1 MTAPRRE
8 KTKVT
13 GEDQVLDRD
22 ALDEEDEDEET
33 DETEAATDEVK
44 EVLAEITAEQAAAD
58 AKAKAKSTRASERD
72 ASRKEAAA
80 LFAEMASLP
89 VGSSRRQTIR
99 DELVTMHLPLVRHLA
114 RRFNNRGEPLED
126 LVQVATVGLINS
138 VDRFDAER
146 GADFLSYAVPTV
158 VGEIKRH
165 FRDHGWAVRVPRR
178 LKELHLSLTAATAE
192 LSQRNGRAPNA
203 SELAAH
209 LNLSREEVLEG
220 LEAANAYRSSSL
232 DDPVRGDGEMPT
244 LAETLGDEDAAL
256 EHVEFRESLQPLLAQ
271 VPPRERKIL
280 ILRFFGNMT
289 QSQIAER
296 MGISQ
301 MHVSRLLSQTLV
313 KLRERLLVDE

>member
-1 MTAPRRE
+1 VTAPKPDAAPVSSRTAQRE
-8 KTKVT
+8 ASN
-13 GEDQVLDRD
+13 R
-22 ALDEEDEDEET
+22 
-33 DETEAATDEVK
+33 EAT
-44 EVLAEITAEQAAAD
+44 
-58 AKAKAKSTRASERD
+58 
-72 ASRKEAAA
+72 A
-80 LFAEMASLP
+80 LFLELATLEADSP
-89 VGSSRRQTIR
+89 RRQQVR
-99 DELVTMHLPLVRHLA
+99 DDLVTMHLPLIRHLA
-114 RRFNNRGEPLED
+114 RRFSNRGEPLED

-138 VDRFDAER
+138 VDRFDPER

-209 LNLSREEVLEG
+209 LGLSREEVLEG

-232 DDPVRGDGEMPT
+232 DDPVRGDGDMPT
-244 LAETLGDEDAAL
+244 LADTIGDEDAAL

-271 VPPRERKIL
+271 VPPRERQIL

-313 KLRERLLVDE
+313 KLRERLLVED

>member
-1 MTAPRRE
+1 MTTPHPLDEAGTKEATAEETLPEPLTAAETAKAVRTAERAESRRE
-8 KTKVT
+8 
-13 GEDQVLDRD
+13 
-22 ALDEEDEDEET
+22 
-33 DETEAATDEVK
+33 AAE
-44 EVLAEITAEQAAAD
+44 
-58 AKAKAKSTRASERD
+58 
-72 ASRKEAAA
+72 

-89 VGSSRRQTIR
+89 QDSTRRQRIR

-126 LVQVATVGLINS
+126 LIQVATVGLINS
-138 VDRFDAER
+138 VDRFDPER

-203 SELAAH
+203 TELAAY
-209 LNLSREEVLEG
+209 LGLSREEVLEG

-232 DDPVRGDGEMPT
+232 DDPVRGDGEMPS
-244 LAETLGDEDAAL
+244 LAETIGDEDAAL

-271 VPPRERKIL
+271 VAPRERKIL
-280 ILRFFGNMT
+280 ILRFFGNLT
-289 QSQIAER
+289 QSQIADQ

>member
-1 MTAPRRE
+1 MTAPQSE
-8 KTKVT
+8 QPAAAV
-13 GEDQVLDRD
+13 
-22 ALDEEDEDEET
+22 DEPIASVEPASPPADEDAT
-33 DETEAATDEVK
+33 PVVPDVTEVDVDEV
-44 EVLAEITAEQAAAD
+44 AD
-58 AKAKAKSTRASERD
+58 ARSE
-72 ASRKEAAA
+72 SRREAAA
-80 LFAEMASLP
+80 LFVEMASLP
-89 VGSSRRQTIR
+89 EGSPRRQIIR
-99 DELVTMHLPLVRHLA
+99 DQLVTMHLPLVRHLA

-138 VDRFDAER
+138 VDRFDSER

-203 SELAAH
+203 SELADH
-209 LNLSREEVLEG
+209 LKLSREEVLEG

-232 DDPVRGDGEMPT
+232 DDPVRGDGEMPS

-301 MHVSRLLSQTLV
+301 MHVSRLLSQTLA

>member
-1 MTAPRRE
+1 MN
-8 KTKVT
+8 
-13 GEDQVLDRD
+13 DR
-22 ALDEEDEDEET
+22 AAASPKEAT
-33 DETEAATDEVK
+33 VDETSPEPPTAAETAKAVR
-44 EVLAEITAEQAAAD
+44 TAERAESRRGAA
-58 AKAKAKSTRASERD
+58 E
-72 ASRKEAAA
+72 
-80 LFAEMASLP
+80 LFAEMAALP
-89 VGSSRRQTIR
+89 ADSARRQRIR
-99 DELVTMHLPLVRHLA
+99 DDLVTMHLPLVRHLA
-114 RRFNNRGEPLED
+114 RRFNDRGEPLED
-126 LVQVATVGLINS
+126 LIQVATVGLINS
-138 VDRFDAER
+138 VDRFDTER

-178 LKELHLSLTAATAE
+178 LKELHLSITAATAE

-203 SELAAH
+203 TELAAY

-244 LAETLGDEDAAL
+244 LAETIGDEDSAL

-271 VPPRERKIL
+271 VAPRERKIL

-289 QSQIAER
+289 QSQIAEQ

-301 MHVSRLLSQTLV
+301 MHVSRLLSQTLA

>member
-8 KTKVT
+8 QPAAAVDEPTVPAVEPASAPADGDATPVVPDVT
-13 GEDQVLDRD
+13 EVDV
-22 ALDEEDEDEET
+22 
-33 DETEAATDEVK
+33 DEV
-44 EVLAEITAEQAAAD
+44 AD
-58 AKAKAKSTRASERD
+58 ARSE
-72 ASRKEAAA
+72 SRREAAA
-80 LFAEMASLP
+80 LFVEMASLP
-89 VGSSRRQTIR
+89 AGSPRRQVIR
-99 DELVTMHLPLVRHLA
+99 DQLVTMHLPLVRHLA

-138 VDRFDAER
+138 VDRFDSER

-203 SELAAH
+203 SELADH
-209 LNLSREEVLEG
+209 LKLSREEVLEG

-301 MHVSRLLSQTLV
+301 MHVSRLLSQTLA

>member
-1 MTAPRRE
+1 MTAPQSERPTAAVDDAPARPDP
-8 KTKVT
+8 T
-13 GEDQVLDRD
+13 GAGPDTDTDQV
-22 ALDEEDEDEET
+22 
-33 DETEAATDEVK
+33 
-44 EVLAEITAEQAAAD
+44 AD
-58 AKAKAKSTRASERD
+58 ARSE
-72 ASRKEAAA
+72 SRREAAA
-80 LFAEMASLP
+80 LFAQMAALP
-89 VGSSRRQTIR
+89 KESPRRAAVR

-203 SELAAH
+203 SELAEY
-209 LNLSREEVLEG
+209 LKLSREEVLEG

-301 MHVSRLLSQTLV
+301 MHVSRLLSQTLA

>member
-1 MTAPRRE
+1 MTTPHPLDEASAKEAGAEETVPEPPTAAETAKAARTAERAESRRE
-8 KTKVT
+8 
-13 GEDQVLDRD
+13 
-22 ALDEEDEDEET
+22 
-33 DETEAATDEVK
+33 AAE
-44 EVLAEITAEQAAAD
+44 
-58 AKAKAKSTRASERD
+58 
-72 ASRKEAAA
+72 

-89 VGSSRRQTIR
+89 EDSTRRQRIR
-99 DELVTMHLPLVRHLA
+99 DDLVTMHLPLVRHLA

-126 LVQVATVGLINS
+126 LIQVATVGLINS
-138 VDRFDAER
+138 VDRFDPER

-203 SELAAH
+203 TELASY
-209 LNLSREEVLEG
+209 LSLSREEVLEG

-244 LAETLGDEDAAL
+244 LAETIGDEDAAL

-271 VPPRERKIL
+271 VAPRERKIL

-289 QSQIAER
+289 QSQIADQ

>member
-8 KTKVT
+8 SAPPVAAEEKPLDPVL
-13 GEDQVLDRD
+13 ED
-22 ALDEEDEDEET
+22 DEADEADEVATDEET
-33 DETEAATDEVK
+33 SEI
-44 EVLAEITAEQAAAD
+44 LAEVTSEQAEAD
-58 AKAKAKSTRASERD
+58 KRAKAKSDRASERD
-72 ASRKEAAA
+72 ASRKEAAS
-80 LFAEMASLP
+80 LFVEMASLP
-89 VGSSRRQTIR
+89 ERSARRQQIR

-138 VDRFDAER
+138 VDRFDPER

-178 LKELHLSLTAATAE
+178 LKELHLSLTAAAAE

-203 SELAAH
+203 TELAAH

-271 VPPRERKIL
+271 VAPRERKIL

-301 MHVSRLLSQTLV
+301 MHVSRLLSQTLA

>member
-8 KTKVT
+8 QPAAAVDEPTVPAVEPASAPADGDATPVVPVVPDVT
-13 GEDQVLDRD
+13 EVDV
-22 ALDEEDEDEET
+22 
-33 DETEAATDEVK
+33 DEV
-44 EVLAEITAEQAAAD
+44 AD
-58 AKAKAKSTRASERD
+58 ARSE
-72 ASRKEAAA
+72 SRREAAA
-80 LFAEMASLP
+80 LFVEMASLP
-89 VGSSRRQTIR
+89 AGSPRRQVIR
-99 DELVTMHLPLVRHLA
+99 DQLVTMHLPLVRHLA

-138 VDRFDAER
+138 VDRFDSER

-203 SELAAH
+203 SELADH
-209 LNLSREEVLEG
+209 LKLSREEVLEG

-301 MHVSRLLSQTLV
+301 MHVSRLLSQTLA

>member
-1 MTAPRRE
+1 MTAPRSEQPTAAIDDPARE
-8 KTKVT
+8 
-13 GEDQVLDRD
+13 E
-22 ALDEEDEDEET
+22 A
-33 DETEAATDEVK
+33 TEAPEAPESTESTESTVEKVDDTTV
-44 EVLAEITAEQAAAD
+44 AD
-58 AKAKAKSTRASERD
+58 ARSE
-72 ASRKEAAA
+72 SRREAAA
-80 LFAEMASLP
+80 LFAQMAALP
-89 VGSSRRQTIR
+89 EDSPRRQAIR

-203 SELAAH
+203 TELAEH
-209 LNLSREEVLEG
+209 LKLSREEVLEG

-301 MHVSRLLSQTLV
+301 MHVSRLLSQTLA